1 MKRPVFLILGISFAV
16 AGCAG
21 GSKSA
26 TQATAAAQ
34 ASAAAAP
41 SAGEAVASDLPV
53 YPGAIQDTNLS
64 YTHTRCGRKSSAT
77 TYVVKDDQ
85 KTVSDWYA
93 ARIPGGDRVDGNI
106 PVAGGTTIA
115 ITEIFDPSG
124 ARIASVSKTHFA
136 ANIPASAQNI
146 GNAGAVHV
154 VLETVDPAFSPSE
167 LQDAKAIIGSD
178 PAARQRVLAKT
189 KCGPPGT

>member
-16 AGCAG
+16 AGCTG

-178 PAARQRVLAKT
+178 PAARQRALAKT